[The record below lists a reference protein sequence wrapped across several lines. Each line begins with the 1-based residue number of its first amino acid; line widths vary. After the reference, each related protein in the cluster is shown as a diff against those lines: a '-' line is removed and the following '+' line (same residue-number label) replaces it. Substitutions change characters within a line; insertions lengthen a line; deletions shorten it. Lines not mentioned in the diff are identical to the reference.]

1 MTAKLLATVAMV
13 ALLGW
18 NGTALAAG
26 NKEAGQAK
34 AATCGAC
41 HGLDGNSI
49 ANPEWPN
56 LAGQGEAYI
65 VRQLK
70 GFRANLRQNQ
80 LMSPMALTVTDQDSE
95 DVAAYFSSQTLH
107 ATEETDPAKLA
118 AGQRLFRGGNQASK
132 VPPCSG
138 CHGPTGA
145 GNPAAGYPRIGG
157 QHAAYVAIQL
167 RAYKAGTRQT
177 DPNSMMRT
185 VAGQLSEQEI
195 DAVASYISG
204 LR

>member
-1 MTAKLLATVAMV
+1 MTAKLVATVSLV

-18 NGTALAAG
+18 SGSALAVG
-26 NKEAGQAK
+26 NKQAGQAK

-49 ANPEWPN
+49 ANPEWPS

-70 GFRANLRQNQ
+70 GFRANLRQNP
-80 LMSPMALTVTDQDSE
+80 LMSPMAMTLTDQDSE

-107 ATEETDPAKLA
+107 PTGEAAPAKLA
-118 AGQRLFRGGNQASK
+118 VGQRLFRGGNQVTK

-145 GNPAAGYPRIGG
+145 GNPAAGYPSIGG
-157 QHAAYVAIQL
+157 QQAAYVAIQL
-167 RAYKAGTRQT
+167 RAYRAGTRQT
-177 DPNSMMRT
+177 DPNSMMRN
-185 VAGQLSEQEI
+185 VAALLSEDEI
-195 DAVASYISG
+195 DAVASYVQG